1 MDLSFYGLEF
11 MITTKR
17 EIPLLSKKDQV
28 TLVDNVSKN
37 PRHKL
42 MVLLM
47 LDCGLRVTEL
57 VTLRIENFD
66 FRNHTLSVASL
77 KKKSDKP
84 IYREIPLTP
93 RVIEAL
99 SEVYICLSDKSEKAY
114 LFPTNSADGHI
125 SRKNVWKM
133 IKRKSNW
140 SAYPHVL
147 RHTFASALINE
158 GVDIHTTQDL
168 LGHASYKTTEIYA
181 HVFENKKVQAINR
194 IDRRSR
200 FKRLKDKLFPKQ
212 NVFVLNTT
220 THFDKVHVGRK
231 KELKE
236 INELFHKRVN
246 VILIGPQ
253 GIGKSQLIK
262 MLQHDKLL
270 RLDDFKAVKS
280 TIGNLLLELH
290 QGDKEKVIDMITQQ
304 ADIDKVVTK
313 NSVPNLINLLIKCT
327 QPNEYT
333 LLIDDL
339 THITSAGVAALDK
352 LKNHFHIICAARQV
366 KMTQASFLSNFQ
378 KVEIDPLNR
387 IESTKLIINLSKPL
401 LNRIENIESYKNHI
415 YDQTSGNPLFI
426 RELVERFSKESV
438 ISIDHVR
445 EIRHTAALNEIDM
458 SVPLV
463 IGLSSLMVLR
473 YIGGE
478 FEDDTGAYRLFGGIF
493 LLFALFAR
501 SIFNYGKRKFV

>member
-1 MDLSFYGLEF
+1 M
-11 MITTKR
+11 MTTR
-17 EIPLLSKKDQV
+17 RAIPLLSNRDQE
-28 TLVDNVSKN
+28 TLIENTARN

-42 MVLLM
+42 MTLLM

-57 VTLRIENFD
+57 VTLRIENFN
-66 FRNHTLSVASL
+66 FQTHTLSVASL
-77 KKKSDKP
+77 KKKTDKP

-93 RVIEAL
+93 RVIDAL
-99 SEVYICLSDKSEKAY
+99 SDVYISLADKSNQAF
-114 LFPTNSADGHI
+114 LFPTNSAGGHI

-140 SAYPHVL
+140 CAYPHVL
-147 RHTFASALINE
+147 RHTFASNLINE

-181 HVFENKKVQAINR
+181 HVFEDKRVKAINK
-194 IDRRSR
+194 IDKRSKY
-200 FKRLKDKLFPKQ
+200 KRLRDRFFPKR

-220 THFDKVHVGRK
+220 THFDQIHIGRK
-231 KELKE
+231 KELKQ

-253 GIGKSQLIK
+253 GIGKSQIIK
-262 MLQHDKLL
+262 MLHHEKVL
-270 RLDDFKAVKS
+270 RLDDFKAVKT
-280 TIGNLLLELH
+280 TIGNILLELY
-290 QGDKEKVIDMITQQ
+290 QGDKEKVIDLITKQ
-304 ADIDKVVTK
+304 ADIDKVITK
-313 NSVPNLINLLIKCT
+313 NSIPNLIKLLIQT
-327 QPNEYT
+327 TEQNEYT

-339 THITSAGVAALDK
+339 THVTAAGVAALDK

-378 KVEIDPLNR
+378 KVDIGPLDR
-387 IESTKLIINLSKPL
+387 VESTKLIMALSKPL
-401 LNRIENIESYKNHI
+401 LNRIEQVESYKNHI

-426 RELVERFSKESV
+426 RELVERFSKEPV
-438 ISIDHVR
+438 ISIDHLR
-445 EIRHTAALNEIDM
+445 EIRHTAAMTEIDM

-463 IGLSSLMVLR
+463 IALSSLMVLR
-473 YIGGE
+473 YVGGE
-478 FEDDTGAYRLFGGIF
+478 FEDDTGAYRLFGGVF

>member
-1 MDLSFYGLEF
+1 

-17 EIPLLSKKDQV
+17 DIPLLSQKDQQA
-28 TLVDNVSKN
+28 LIENVSSN

-66 FRNHTLSVASL
+66 FSSHLLSVASL

-84 IYREIPLTP
+84 IYRDIPLSP

-99 SEVYICLSDKSEKAY
+99 ADVYIALTNKASRDF
-114 LFPTNSADGHI
+114 LFPTNSVGGHI

-147 RHTFASALINE
+147 RHTFASSLINE

-181 HVFENKKVQAINR
+181 HVFENKKVEAISK

-200 FKRLKDKLFPKQ
+200 YKRLRDKIFPKR

-220 THFDKVHVGRK
+220 THFDHIHIGRK
-231 KELKE
+231 KELKQ

-262 MLQHDKLL
+262 MLQHEKLL
-270 RLDDFKAVKS
+270 RLDDFKAVKT
-280 TIGNLLLELH
+280 TIGNLLLKLH
-290 QGDKEKVIDMITQQ
+290 QGDKEKVIDLITNQ
-304 ADIDKVVTK
+304 ADIDKVITK
-313 NSVPNLINLLIKCT
+313 NSVPNLINLLIKST

-339 THITSAGVAALDK
+339 THITTAGVAALDK

-366 KMTQASFLSNFQ
+366 KMVQASFLSNFQ
-378 KVEIDPLNR
+378 KVEIGPLNR
-387 IESTKLIINLSKPL
+387 IESTKLILSLSKPL
-401 LNRIENIESYKNHI
+401 QNRIENKESYKNHI

-426 RELVERFSKESV
+426 RELVERFSKEPV
-438 ISIDHVR
+438 ISVDHLR
-445 EIRHTAALNEIDM
+445 QIRHTAALSEIDM
-458 SVPLV
+458 SVPIV

-473 YIGGE
+473 YVGGE
-478 FEDDTGAYRLFGGIF
+478 FENDTGAYRLFGGVF